1 MKRENM
7 DNMED
12 AIEAFIKANPSAGAI
27 RAFVVDK
34 DFKERKLLRK
44 FFPHARILL
53 CHYHVIK
60 VFAKKVWYTCIIR
73 YSVSVRVWFVLV
85 V

>member
-12 AIEAFIKANPSAGAI
+12 AIEAFIKANPKSREI

-34 DFKERKLLRK
+34 DIKERKLLQQ

-53 CHYHVIK
+53 CQYHVIK
-60 VFAKKVWYTCIIR
+60 LFAKKVRYTCAR
-73 YSVSVRVWFVLV
+73 DHFGVSHLVLL
-85 V
+85 

>member
-12 AIEAFIKANPSAGAI
+12 AIEAFIKANPKSREI

-34 DFKERKLLRK
+34 DFKERERKLLQQ

-53 CHYHVIK
+53 K
-60 VFAKKVWYTCIIR
+60 LFAKKVRYTCAR
-73 YSVSVRVWFVLV
+73 DHFGVSHLV
-85 V
+85 FL